1 MFPPFECWLA
11 SLQVVLG
18 SLALVVGLVVGSN
31 SDSSV
36 ELWAVL
42 GTYEAL
48 RIMLVAVM
56 KLLHKQENIAKP

>member
-1 MFPPFECWLA
+1 
-11 SLQVVLG
+11 VVLG